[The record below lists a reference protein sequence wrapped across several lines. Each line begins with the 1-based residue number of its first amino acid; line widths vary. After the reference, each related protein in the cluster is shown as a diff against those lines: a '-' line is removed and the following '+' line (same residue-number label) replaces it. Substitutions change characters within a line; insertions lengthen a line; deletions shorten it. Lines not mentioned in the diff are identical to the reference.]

1 MKKIISFLILI
12 CFCLTLVG
20 CGETISG
27 IGKDASR
34 MGRGVKTIFIKDSS
48 DE

>member
-1 MKKIISFLILI
+1 MKKSTGLLLALIFLTTLIL
-12 CFCLTLVG
+12 TG

-34 MGRGVKTIFIKDSS
+34 IGKGVKTIFIKQN
-48 DE
+48 